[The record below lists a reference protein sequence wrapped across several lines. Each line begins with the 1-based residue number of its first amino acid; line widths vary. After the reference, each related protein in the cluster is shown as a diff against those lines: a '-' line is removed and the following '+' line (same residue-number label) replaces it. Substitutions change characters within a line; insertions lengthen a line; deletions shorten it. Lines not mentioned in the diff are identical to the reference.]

1 MFEISDFA
9 CSVHDFIVM
18 LHVAEVGFLICRFS
32 DDNRVFFFCLGGGLL
47 GWGGNGCN
55 YIVLF
60 IIIESLVEL
69 PTILMCK
76 CSSQYLGVVYYTW
89 HK

>member
-1 MFEISDFA
+1 MTI
-9 CSVHDFIVM
+9 
-18 LHVAEVGFLICRFS
+18 
-32 DDNRVFFFCLGGGLL
+32 VFFSFVWEGDFWGG
-47 GWGGNGCN
+47 GGNGCN